1 VGSEETQRAAA
12 LDASV
17 IVAALLAAHEHHRPA
32 AAELQALL
40 AEPGDVILPLQALV
54 EAYSVMTRLP
64 SPYRLSPKDA
74 LTILE
79 RSLRQRT
86 IVVGLDGEEAWGL
99 IKGLSQSQI
108 AGATS
113 YDGLIAACARKGG
126 AQRLLTFNRTHFERL
141 PGAGL
146 EIVVPG
152 SAQSTSK

>member
-1 VGSEETQRAAA
+1 MESEEAQRATA

-17 IVAALLAAHEHHRPA
+17 VVAALLASHEHHGPA
-32 AAELQALL
+32 AAELGALL

-64 SPYRLSPKDA
+64 SPHRLSPKAA

-86 IVVGLDGEEAWGL
+86 IVVELDGEEAWGL
-99 IKGLSQSQI
+99 IEGLSQRQI

-113 YDGLIAACARKGG
+113 YDGLIAACAHKGG
-126 AQRLLTFNRTHFERL
+126 AQRILTFNRAHFERL

-152 SAQSTSK
+152 SGPDTAP